1 MRYRHETEQEGQI
14 DMSPLIDMVFIL
26 LIFFMVTTTFVKDMK
41 LELDRP
47 SASSSVAASTKATR
61 VFIDKLGDVYV
72 DNQPVRIYSLQS
84 KLREMLRASTD
95 KSILVV
101 TDEDVAAKLVLE
113 VIDQCKLSGARDVG
127 VATSQETG
135 SSSR

>member
-1 MRYRHETEQEGQI
+1 MRYRDTVEDEGGV

-41 LELDRP
+41 LDLDRP
-47 SASSSVAASTKATR
+47 SASSGAAASTKALR
-61 VFIDKLGDVYV
+61 VFIDQYGDIYV

-84 KLREMLRASTD
+84 KLRDLLRASTD

-101 TDEDVAAKLVLE
+101 TDEKVTAKLVLE
-113 VIDQCKLSGARDVG
+113 VVDQARLAGAKDVG
-127 VATSQETG
+127 VATEQESGT
-135 SSSR
+135 